1 MCVCVCVCVCM
12 GVFVLKNNMDE
23 QCGKKYTECGSCV
36 CLSAPVAIK
45 LPAAIKPL

>member
-1 MCVCVCVCVCM
+1 MYVCVCVCM

-23 QCGKKYTECGSCV
+23 QCGLKEYTECSSCA
-36 CLSAPVAIK
+36 CLSAPVAIN